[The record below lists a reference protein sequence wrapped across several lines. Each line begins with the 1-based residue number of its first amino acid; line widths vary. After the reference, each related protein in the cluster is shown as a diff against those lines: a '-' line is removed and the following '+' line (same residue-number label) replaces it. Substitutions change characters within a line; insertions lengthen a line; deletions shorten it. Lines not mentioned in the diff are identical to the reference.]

1 MIDFWLWNLLRFVT
15 AYSHECLFYFFLY
28 THTLFF
34 SCYQLPSSLLLP
46 VSPSGAVKKEHTRLC
61 MKTST
66 WWLYSSRPKC
76 ITDFSIQM
84 QAGHSNISNMNTQ
97 KWGLISWSDMA
108 SFRYEGKSPLCLV
121 TIYSGPGTMSV
132 LKPIWIQLGW
142 SWGDRLHTLK
152 HTTMVLYLIFQH
164 TIQLGTLDLENNLK
178 HLLCSQ
184 HPLIQRNEV
193 QFIFNLNEYRK
204 AMWISCFVLLKAFS
218 HYEGKSLLL
227 SGTRFT
233 ILIYN

>member
-1 MIDFWLWNLLRFVT
+1 MNVYFISFF
-15 AYSHECLFYFFLY
+15 FFLIH
-28 THTLFF
+28 THTLFLMLPTSF
-34 SCYQLPSSLLLP
+34 FLTSPCKSKQCSEKRTYQAMHEDIHLMTLK
-46 VSPSGAVKKEHTRLC
+46 SP
-61 MKTST
+61 
-66 WWLYSSRPKC
+66 PKC

-84 QAGHSNISNMNTQ
+84 QAGHSNISNINTQ

-184 HPLIQRNEV
+184 HPSIQQNEV

-218 HYEGKSLLL
+218 RYEGKSLLL